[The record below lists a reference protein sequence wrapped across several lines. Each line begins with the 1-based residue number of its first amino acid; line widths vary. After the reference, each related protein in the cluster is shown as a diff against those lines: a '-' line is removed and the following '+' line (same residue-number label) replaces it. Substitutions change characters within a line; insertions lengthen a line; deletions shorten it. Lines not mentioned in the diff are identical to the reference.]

1 MIHQHSRRTQELS
14 ISLGG
19 AGEGEVVNS
28 SKLWSQLRKTP
39 QSRGLCTPVPS
50 IALAPERFQVMFE
63 GVMEGM
69 NE

>member
-1 MIHQHSRRTQELS
+1 MIHQHSRRRQELS

-19 AGEGEVVNS
+19 AGEGEVVNFGHGS
-28 SKLWSQLRKTP
+28 EKLPKVG
-39 QSRGLCTPVPS
+39 GLYTPVPS
-50 IALAPERFQVMFE
+50 IELAPERFQVMFE